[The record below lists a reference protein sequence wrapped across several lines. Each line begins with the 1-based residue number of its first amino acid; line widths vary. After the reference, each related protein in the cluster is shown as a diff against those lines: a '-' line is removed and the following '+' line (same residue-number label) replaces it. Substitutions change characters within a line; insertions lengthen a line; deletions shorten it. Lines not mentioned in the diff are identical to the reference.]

1 MSFATAALIN
11 ILYSCFWPVCGTYR
25 SLNGI
30 HVQAELAQQGVYIT
44 THVISSKPRIT
55 RMGAFRLWFRQMA
68 TTVSF
73 CLCSQALLSCPTAPA
88 AYCCHRDVSRCN
100 CSIS

>member
-44 THVISSKPRIT
+44 THLV
-55 RMGAFRLWFRQMA
+55 MVM
-68 TTVSF
+68 VSLNPHF
-73 CLCSQALLSCPTAPA
+73 PA
-88 AYCCHRDVSRCN
+88 KEGLTGKFLN
-100 CSIS
+100 QI